1 MKQKFFTEELLDL
14 LQKQSYYAGK
24 LSTMAEIDDAV
35 SRVYLPEE
43 SAALRQPVYYHNN
56 KGKDMIELYNKQG
69 YFVRDAAKLV
79 AAKIKT
85 WDIVRENKYYFGTPS
100 DEKIESFWIS
110 PKGFQG
116 NFGERIIDVIAREEG
131 LDFEGILGMLDI
143 CKRLGLIAQY
153 NELSKIEGMDTET
166 IYSMMYGECVEVI
179 QRLEDSENYD
189 LARDIYVYSNFSL
202 DDHDNVI
209 EAAISLG
216 ENFDKGME
224 SLQKNKVKKL
234 YK

>member
-14 LQKQSYYAGK
+14 LQKQSYYSGK
-24 LSTMAEIDDAV
+24 LSTISEIDDEV

-56 KGKDMIELYNKQG
+56 NGKDMIRLYNEQG
-69 YFVRDAAKLV
+69 YFVRDAEKLV
-79 AAKIKT
+79 AAKIRT
-85 WDIVRENKYYFGTPS
+85 WDIVRENAYCFGTPS
-100 DEKIESFWIS
+100 DEQIESFWIS
-110 PKGFQG
+110 PRGFQG

-131 LDFEGILGMLDI
+131 LDYEAILGMLDI

-153 NELSKIEGMDTET
+153 NELSNIEGMDTNT
-166 IYSMMYGECVEVI
+166 INSMMYGQCIEVI
-179 QRLEDSENYD
+179 QRLEDNENYD

-216 ENFDKGME
+216 ENFDQGIE
-224 SLQKNKVKKL
+224 SLNNYKVKKL